1 MGFFN
6 RLFPHWKPKT
16 ILGKAL
22 KGLTAVI
29 MPVPSILGVRTTL
42 ILGAAA
48 TGVGALGAA
57 GVTIGSAAAA
67 ASRLIQPAVAT
78 IDELSKK
85 ADAIIEVAEEK
96 AIVQATQKEV
106 EIAQKEEIDA
116 AVSTGLIEPKETD
129 EGYVI
134 SPWLIISGIGIVLLL
149 ISGISGIS
157 RRK

>member
-1 MGFFN
+1 MAGFFN
-6 RLFPHWKPKT
+6 KLFPHWKPKT
-16 ILGKAL
+16 IVGKAL
-22 KGLTAVI
+22 KGLTAVLS
-29 MPVPSILGVRTTL
+29 PVASVIGPRATL

-57 GVTIGSAAAA
+57 GVTVGSALTAAQGFI
-67 ASRLIQPAVAT
+67 RPAVST

-85 ADAIIEVAEEK
+85 ADATINVLEEK
-96 AIVQATQKEV
+96 AIVQAVQKE
-106 EIAQKEEIDA
+106 EEATQKEEISA

-129 EGYVI
+129 EGYAI

-149 ISGISGIS
+149 ISGIS